1 MIKIPSRANRAKG
14 LVRWPRSATPA
25 VRPDLLADHAV
36 HTRLLV
42 LLRNAHHG
50 ALRHTAR
57 NLHQELGA
65 DGFLELVA
73 VLDRDDE
80 GTGTADDAI
89 FIVEVEVVDIHGRI
103 GRLLD
108 HDRQAVDDDALLDR
122 RVARDRDRSAI
133 VVGTV

>member
-1 MIKIPSRANRAKG
+1 MVNIPSRANRAKG
-14 LVRWPRSATPA
+14 LVRVQRSATPA
-25 VRPDLLADHAV
+25 VRPDLLADPAV

-42 LLRNAHHG
+42 LLRNPHHG
-50 ALRHTAR
+50 ALRYTAR

-80 GTGTADDAI
+80 GTGAADDAI
-89 FIVEVEVVDIHGRI
+89 LIVEIEIVDIHGRI

-108 HDRQAVDDDALLDR
+108 HDGQAIDDDALLDR
-122 RVARDRDRSAI
+122 RVARN
-133 VVGTV
+133 